1 MQRWIVIGIAVM
13 VLMFGGAGLAYKN
26 YKGNRPHPIWVPM
39 PINPELPVD
48 KRAEIAKEL
57 KAHLTKPEILIQV
70 SKDLDLPSALG
81 VSSDEQAANEV
92 AQRMFVDVGEADSAM
107 GTKVPS
113 LNIGIKGKAKDQEL
127 SGKIAMRLMQD
138 VWKVLGIKPPTQK

>member
-1 MQRWIVIGIAVM
+1 MALILGGTAV
-13 VLMFGGAGLAYKN
+13 AYKS
-26 YKGNRPHPIWVPM
+26 YKGNRPSPIWVPM
-39 PINPELPVD
+39 PINPELPVE
-48 KRAEIAKEL
+48 KRAEAAKEL

-70 SKDLDLPSALG
+70 SKDLALPKAFG

-92 AQRMFVDVGEADSAM
+92 AKRMFVDVGEADSAM

-113 LNIGIKGKAKDQEL
+113 INIGVRGKAKEQEL

-138 VWKVLGIKPPTQK
+138 VWKVLGIKPPAQQ